1 MSGPSS
7 SVLVPKITSYISI
20 INFDALI
27 AQQFLFLPGYL
38 PVGYGK
44 HNLTKIFP
52 LLRGRTIPDFKEQER
67 NPHLGINHR
76 FVTPAKFT
84 LQALI

>member
-7 SVLVPKITSYISI
+7 SVLVPKITSYTGT

-27 AQQFLFLPGYL
+27 TQQFLSLPARFS
-38 PVGYGK
+38 K
-44 HNLTKIFP
+44 HNLAKFFP
-52 LLRGRTIPDFKEQER
+52 LLRGRTISQSKEQGR
-67 NPHLGINHR
+67 NPHLGINHH
-76 FVTPAKFT
+76 FITPAKFT